1 MPTPVRPVLAVV
13 DVSDFGRDDPAFH
26 DELVALT
33 DRLLAVAREVG
44 FDPVR
49 LPAEQLGERGLLDAT
64 RDVDA
69 VVLMGGED
77 VDPMHYDGP
86 AVYPGAGRWFAVA
99 DTAQLA
105 LVRHA
110 VDVGLPTLGICRG
123 MQVINVALGGDL
135 VQHLEGDVHVAAGTP
150 ESSMVD
156 HPVSL
161 DAGSTLAGVLGATS
175 LTVRSSHHQA
185 VGRLGAGLVG
195 VGTAP
200 DGTVEAVEHRS
211 APLLAVQWH
220 PEDVGAVGSVLAD
233 LLEALR
239 ERALAR
245 G

>member
-1 MPTPVRPVLAVV
+1 V
-13 DVSDFGRDDPAFH
+13 
-26 DELVALT
+26 
-33 DRLLAVAREVG
+33 
-44 FDPVR
+44 
-49 LPAEQLGERGLLDAT
+49 
-64 RDVDA
+64 
-69 VVLMGGED
+69 
-77 VDPMHYDGP
+77 
-86 AVYPGAGRWFAVA
+86 
-99 DTAQLA
+99 
-105 LVRHA
+105 

-123 MQVINVALGGDL
+123 MQVVNVALGGDL
-135 VQHLEGDVHVAAGTP
+135 VQHLEGDDHVAPGAS

-161 DAGSTLAGVLGATS
+161 DAGSALAAALGATS

-220 PEDVGAVGSVLAD
+220 PEDVGAVGTVLAD
-233 LLEALR
+233 LLVALR